1 MGLNIRKDNAAPDFE
16 SINLVIPLSIIIRN
30 KMFKILF
37 LDTFTIIYLKK
48 TSKS

>member
-1 MGLNIRKDNAAPDFE
+1 SF
-16 SINLVIPLSIIIRN
+16 VIVLPVIEENCEYEKCIIVRN
-30 KMFKILF
+30 KIFKILF